1 MKVPSNSNGGHVRRP
16 RAKPRVLDGP
26 FAETKEWA
34 AGSEVR
40 KSPRVTVRDAER
52 LAQPASG
59 TST

>member
-16 RAKPRVLDGP
+16 RATPRVLDGP

-40 KSPRVTVRDAER
+40 KSPRATARDAER
-52 LAQPASG
+52 LVQPAPG
-59 TST
+59 PST